1 MSPRAMWGGVLGAV
15 IALDLYCDRNATTG
29 DTFSEVTREVFRVH
43 TPLGRVVFYTSWGAL
58 TAWWLPHIVRKA
70 AHST

>member
-1 MSPRAMWGGVLGAV
+1 MWGGVLGAV
-15 IALDLYCDRNATTG
+15 IALDLYCDRNAVVG
-29 DTFSEVTREVFRVH
+29 DTFSEVTREVFHVDH
-43 TPLGRVVFYTSWGAL
+43 PLGRAAFYGSWGVL

>member
-1 MSPRAMWGGVLGAV
+1 MWGGVLGAV
-15 IALDLYCDRNATTG
+15 IALDLYCDRDAVVGN
-29 DTFSEVTREVFRVH
+29 TFSEVTREVFRVD
-43 TPLGRVVFYTSWGAL
+43 TPLGRVAFVGAWGGL